1 VQERDDAEH
10 RYQDGVRAV
19 DAYPAGAYPDE
30 ACTDE
35 ACTDGAFPDDTF
47 TDDTFPDGT
56 PPAYP
61 QPVDWAG
68 HVPQP
73 MLRSPGTDRLPAPR
87 APLAVELDTPLAR
100 MVLARARGRAE
111 SALDVVRF
119 TAACPACG
127 ADCEWRQERQD
138 TRVRSTMDCPCVGP
152 GGATGPAGRAAE
164 GAPVTAG

>member
-10 RYQDGVRAV
+10 RCQDGARAV
-19 DAYPAGAYPDE
+19 DTYPADAFPDE
-30 ACTDE
+30 AFPDE
-35 ACTDGAFPDDTF
+35 AFPDEAFPDEA
-47 TDDTFPDGT
+47 FPDGT

-73 MLRSPGTDRLPAPR
+73 LPRAPGTDRLPAPR
-87 APLAVELDTPLAR
+87 APLAVELDTALAR